1 MHGSSVMKRILSAVS
16 LCLLLAASTA
26 AAQVTTNVTFKSPN
40 PYGTYTGFGVY
51 VGPYALQF
59 SPSPFAAVPGSPIVD
74 AFCVDFDH
82 YAQSSWTANVTLTSA
97 ASGDLTSYTRQGSLY
112 GFAAG
117 QRNYLAAAWLATQM
131 MAVPVADRA
140 AQWKL
145 YHGAIWHLMSGP
157 TFDATDHF
165 YGPFTG
171 ASLTDQNAVLTLE
184 QAALNSYGSVNANDW
199 VVVTPTSLTSTS
211 SSQEF
216 ITRNVVPEP
225 ATLILLGSGLLA
237 LGLVAYFRS
246 GLA

>member
-1 MHGSSVMKRILSAVS
+1 MGALMKRVLSAVF
-16 LCLLLAASTA
+16 LCTFLAVSSV
-26 AAQVTTNVTFKSPN
+26 AAQTTTTVTFKSAN

-51 VGPYALQF
+51 VGPYQLQF
-59 SPSPFAAVPGSPIVD
+59 NPSPFAGLPGSPIVD

-82 YAQSSWTANVTLTSA
+82 YAQSSWSANVTLTSA
-97 ASGDLTSYTRQGSLY
+97 ASADLTSYTRQGSAY
-112 GFAAG
+112 GFVIG

-131 MAVPVADRA
+131 MAVPVANRA
-140 AQWKL
+140 AEWKL

-157 TFDATDHF
+157 TFGTEDRF
-165 YGPFTG
+165 YSPFTA
-171 ASLTDQNAVLTLE
+171 ASLGDQDAVTALE
-184 QAALNSYGSVNANDW
+184 TQALANYGSMNANDW
-199 VVVTPTSLTSTS
+199 VVVTPTSLSSAT